1 MIARLLLDLLL
12 KVLTQISDAVF
23 HHVFP
28 LVDFLNAEFE
38 RLIQGV
44 EVGATLNLAPVRI
57 DDLVV
62 DLVGA
67 LDG

>member
-28 LVDFLNAEFE
+28 LVDFLDAEFE

-44 EVGATLNLAPVRI
+44 EV
-57 DDLVV
+57 
-62 DLVGA
+62 A
-67 LDG
+67 LL